1 MTMDTTATTRRRQ
14 RPLPEP
20 PEFRSEEEMAAW
32 LESEEGQ
39 RYLAEAPPLEGIRFT
54 PMHPDFV
61 PITIR
66 LPADLRDRM
75 RRLASDRAMGYQTLA
90 RQWLLERCAQ
100 EEAKEQRQAARRKP
114 TKPRRK
120 KPVPMNHA
128 AG

>member
-1 MTMDTTATTRRRQ
+1 MKIERPTGMTDV
-14 RPLPEP
+14 EK
-20 PEFRSEEEMAAW
+20 AAW
-32 LESEEGQ
+32 MESEEGRRFLDQ
-39 RYLAEAPPLEGIRFT
+39 AEWKPARFVLA
-54 PMHPDFV
+54 HPEFISV
-61 PITIR
+61 TMR
-66 LPADLRDRM
+66 LPADLRDRI

-90 RQWLLERCAQ
+90 RQWLLERCAE